1 MKTDL
6 LALTPEA
13 IIVWPELFE
22 PSSFNSSD
30 EYYRATL
37 LIEKDS
43 DLAPL
48 EQAINAA
55 ALKKFPGQSNEFYQQ
70 LRNPIRNGAL
80 KAVDDNG
87 NPDLESFYYNR
98 YFMNV
103 KSKYQPQIVNI
114 HGEAITDPG
123 DIYGGCIVRAYL
135 SFFGYTHAGNTGVSC
150 SLRALIKIA
159 DGDPIG
165 GGKIDTKAVFADVI
179 KDKPT
184 LFDTGGAV
192 IEGDIRM

>member
-13 IIVWPELFE
+13 TIVWPELFE

-87 NPDLESFYYNR
+87 NPDL
-98 YFMNV
+98 
-103 KSKYQPQIVNI
+103 
-114 HGEAITDPG
+114 
-123 DIYGGCIVRAYL
+123 
-135 SFFGYTHAGNTGVSC
+135 GVLPVSMC
-150 SLRALIKIA
+150 SSIFLPKPSSMDKQR
-159 DGDPIG
+159 IG
-165 GGKIDTKAVFADVI
+165 
-179 KDKPT
+179 
-184 LFDTGGAV
+184 
-192 IEGDIRM
+192 